1 MHEVVRLPIRTYHLK
16 NYQKIIEKKKI
27 SSTPTDTLLT
37 NIYILPNPYVH
48 KAHP

>member
-1 MHEVVRLPIRTYHLK
+1 MHEVVRLPLRTYHLK

-27 SSTPTDTLLT
+27 SSTPT